1 LKICLDVGK
10 IVTHALRVITD
21 TCHGVIAV
29 YVIGIDLTSHTGS
42 LYEIF
47 IAITIPLNN
56 PKALEQM
63 QKKTKSIL
71 EELDSLYIERDR
83 KAIIETRASNLIETA
98 IRLLE
103 QIDAEFSAEQ
113 AENLQRKL
121 LNAIRH
127 RDTSKFSRSVR
138 RTHADL

>member
-1 LKICLDVGK
+1 M
-10 IVTHALRVITD
+10 A
-21 TCHGVIAV
+21 
-29 YVIGIDLTSHTGS
+29 
-42 LYEIF
+42 
-47 IAITIPLNN
+47 IPLNN

-63 QKKTKSIL
+63 QKKTRSIL

-83 KAIIETRASNLIETA
+83 RAIIETRASNLIETA

-103 QIDAEFSAEQ
+103 QIDSEFSAEQ

-121 LNAIRH
+121 LNAIRQ

-138 RTHADL
+138 RTNADL